1 MPIPQLLLPSASVG
15 VTSYERNR
23 ATVGRVVQMIEI
35 MALPTAVHAALV
47 VALVLLEAIVLYVGY
62 GLVEQRIGPPV
73 LEAIA
78 NA

>member
-1 MPIPQLLLPSASVG
+1 
-15 VTSYERNR
+15 
-23 ATVGRVVQMIEI
+23 MIEI
-35 MALPTAVHAALV
+35 TALPTAVHAALV
-47 VALVLLEAIVLYVGY
+47 VGLVLLEAIVLYVGY